1 MKTEKKALGI
11 VSLCVVLL
19 LLSISAYGQEETK
32 GPPPTPVTDP
42 MNASTPPIGQALVP
56 EGVLAMQLVEALKI
70 GQGQD
75 EAQAESML
83 SAVGIEPKNGWI
95 AGYPVTPPVISEI
108 EKGVLAAADAGKL
121 GMGKDQALKVVGD
134 LKAKLG
140 LNVSTGAVPKA
151 AAQTVPSRPVNTV
164 IYKYIDKSGVVH
176 YTDRYETIPKEY
188 RNQVEMIRETV
199 RPQSSEEVAPE
210 ETAGQEGPYTASPSP
225 EVISNY
231 YYNDGPP
238 VVTYYAP
245 PAPYYYLYSWVPY
258 PFWYSSF
265 YFPGYFIL
273 NGFHRHVYY
282 ANRPYT
288 VTNYVGA
295 AFGGRG
301 GVVHPVNRA
310 VGSGMSS
317 GVGAQAFHSPGV
329 QSSARQIVGMSQS
342 RTSSGG
348 VAMGRG
354 GSPVGPIASVSKPS
368 GAMGSVQGGYGGRSG
383 ISRSMGGSSQAS
395 VGRTYS
401 PSVSGGRSFS
411 SAPRVN
417 SPSSYSSGR
426 SFSAP
431 SYTGRS
437 YAGSASPRVFSSPP
451 SYSTGRSFS
460 APSYGGGGSFGGY
473 HGGGGSFGGSRG
485 GGGFSGG
492 SRGGGGS
499 GGRR

>member
-1 MKTEKKALGI
+1 MKTGKKVLGMI
-11 VSLCVVLL
+11 SICAGLL
-19 LLSISAYGQEETK
+19 LLSISAYGQEEIK

-42 MNASTPPIGQALVP
+42 VNAATPPIGQPLVP

-70 GQGQD
+70 GQAQD

-95 AGYPVTPPVISEI
+95 AGYPVTPPVINDI
-108 EKGVLAAADAGKL
+108 EKGVAAAADAGKL
-121 GMGKDQALKVVGD
+121 GMGKDQALKTVGD

-140 LNVSTGAVPKA
+140 LNVSTGAVPLS
-151 AAQTVPSRPVNTV
+151 AAQTVPSGRPANTV
-164 IYKYIDKSGVVH
+164 IYKYVDKSGVVH

-188 RNQVEMIRETV
+188 RNQIEMIRETV
-199 RPQSSEEVAPE
+199 QPQNPEGAAPE
-210 ETAGQEGPYTASPSP
+210 GTGGQESPYTASPSP
-225 EVISNY
+225 EVINNY

-265 YFPGYFIL
+265 YFPGYFML
-273 NGFHRHVYY
+273 NGFNRRVYY
-282 ANRPYT
+282 NSRPYA

-301 GVVHPVNRA
+301 GVVNPVYRTPG
-310 VGSGMSS
+310 GSAMSS
-317 GVGAQAFHSPGV
+317 GVGSAQAFHSPGV
-329 QSSARQIVGMSQS
+329 QSSARQIVGLSQS
-342 RTSSGG
+342 RMGSGS
-348 VAMGRG
+348 VSTGR
-354 GSPVGPIASVSKPS
+354 PAGPIASVSRPP
-368 GAMGSVQGGYGGRSG
+368 GAMGSTQGGYGGRVG
-383 ISRSMGGSSQAS
+383 GSRSYVGSSQAS
-395 VGRTYS
+395 
-401 PSVSGGRSFS
+401 GGRVYS
-411 SAPRVN
+411 SP
-417 SPSSYSSGR
+417 SYSSGR

-431 SYTGRS
+431 SYSGRS
-437 YAGSASPRVFSSPP
+437 YVGSTSPRVFSSPP
-451 SYSTGRSFS
+451 SYSSGRSFS

-473 HGGGGSFGGSRG
+473 HGAGGSFGGSRG

-492 SRGGGGS
+492 SRGGGRS